1 MGLRSSHAPG
11 TFSWADLAS
20 TDQQDSKRFYSG
32 LFGWEAQDMPVGDD
46 VFYSMMSRDGHVVA
60 AIAPQPQAQRDA
72 GVPPS
77 WQSYVTVASADE
89 AAQRASAAGGHVHAP
104 PFDVFDAGRM
114 GVIQDPQGAFLMVWE
129 PRRTIGAELVNAPGA
144 LCWNELYVPDI
155 DAAQA
160 FYGAVFG
167 WSFAPMEGMGTP
179 YTVIDN
185 GEHANGGML
194 PPPMA
199 GIPPHWLAYFGTED
213 IDAALATV
221 VGLGGSVRSG
231 PIDIPSESGIAKI
244 GVVADPQGAMFALYD
259 GRFDE

>member
-1 MGLRSSHAPG
+1 MGLRTSYAPG
-11 TFSWADLAS
+11 TFSWVDLAT
-20 TDQQDSKRFYSG
+20 TDQQDAKRFYGG
-32 LFGWEAQDMPVGDD
+32 LFGWEAQDIPVGDG

-89 AAQRASAAGGHVHAP
+89 AAERASAAGGHVHAP

-114 GVIQDPQGAFLMVWE
+114 AVIQDPQGAFFMVWE
-129 PRRTIGAELVNAPGA
+129 PRGNIGAELVNAPGA

-167 WSFAPMEGMGTP
+167 WTFAPMEGMDTP
-179 YTVIDN
+179 YMVINN
-185 GEHANGGML
+185 GEHDNGGVL

-221 VGLGGSVRSG
+221 TGLGGSVQIG
-231 PIDIPSESGIAKI
+231 PIDIGIAKI